1 MYVNAHV
8 RACMCVSLHIHVLKY
23 TNYNLLYD
31 YTTDLAEQAKHF
43 QASMLPS
50 GKKQNFAA
58 LRAPAPCAPPGGTE
72 LPDAERRRGLR
83 HHFSGP

>member
-31 YTTDLAEQAKHF
+31 YTTDLAKQAKHF
-43 QASMLPS
+43 QASLY
-50 GKKQNFAA
+50 AA
-58 LRAPAPCAPPGGTE
+58 LWKKTKLRCFAGTCSLRAAWWY
-72 LPDAERRRGLR
+72 
-83 HHFSGP
+83 

>member
-31 YTTDLAEQAKHF
+31 YTTDLAKQAKHF
-43 QASMLPS
+43 QASLY
-50 GKKQNFAA
+50 AA
-58 LRAPAPCAPPGGTE
+58 LWKKNKTSLLCGHLLIA
-72 LPDAERRRGLR
+72 RRLVVLNCRMQRGEEA
-83 HHFSGP
+83 